1 MWGGYTYIF
10 RKSINP
16 EIIVRDGKP
25 VAVILDI
32 DIYEQMLEQIESIE
46 DLEYLEKFV
55 NSPLNFVLLMTFWD
69 GKAIVKNF
77 SVIASFITWQSQDIN
92 QLPPKLDQ

>member
-1 MWGGYTYIF
+1 
-10 RKSINP
+10 
-16 EIIVRDGKP
+16 VRDGKP

-55 NSPLNFVLLMTFWD
+55 NSPLNFVLLMTF
-69 GKAIVKNF
+69 
-77 SVIASFITWQSQDIN
+77 
-92 QLPPKLDQ
+92 